1 MIEFLK
7 QSIRLLVLLFF
18 QLAVFNHIGLHGLFN
33 PFIYVFFI
41 LMLPLSTPM
50 SLLLILGFGSGLVV
64 DIFSNTGGMHAFAT
78 TLIAFIRPFWVKT
91 TIPRTAYD
99 DLQNISFRDVE
110 FGQFVT
116 YSSLL
121 IFIHHLALYSIESL
135 DFSDFFVILM
145 KAVFSAVLTTLLIIA
160 LRYLEL
166 RPRRTT

>member
-1 MIEFLK
+1 MIDFIKHL
-7 QSIRLLVLLFF
+7 IRLLLLLFF

-41 LMLPLSTPM
+41 LMLPLSIPT
-50 SLLLILGFGSGLVV
+50 SALLLLGFGSGLVV

-78 TLIAFIRPFWVKT
+78 TLIAFIRPFWIKT

-99 DLQNISFRDVE
+99 ELQNISFREIE

-116 YSSLL
+116 YASALV
-121 IFIHHLALYSIESL
+121 FVHHLALYSIESL
-135 DFSDFFVILM
+135 DLSDMLMILL
-145 KAVFSAVLTTLLIIA
+145 KSILGALLTSLLVIA

>member
-1 MIEFLK
+1 MIEFIK
-7 QSIRLLVLLFF
+7 QLIRLALLLFF

-33 PFIYVFFI
+33 PFIYIFFI
-41 LMLPLSTPM
+41 LMLPLATPL
-50 SLLLILGFGSGLVV
+50 SLLLVLGFSTGLVV

-78 TLIAFIRPFWVKT
+78 TLVAFIRPVWIKT

-99 DLQNISFRDVE
+99 ELQNISFREIE

-116 YSSLL
+116 YSALL
-121 IFIHHLALYSIESL
+121 VFIHNLALYSIESL
-135 DFSDFFVILM
+135 DFSDIFVILM
-145 KAVFSAVLTTLLIIA
+145 KAVFSSMLTTLLIIT